1 MKYAPT
7 HYKVQSLRIDRSPLR
22 ATFVISLYNEDGDS
36 LYNVT
41 HTIDLTQGEVDTLQ
55 TFVQDKMAAFETET
69 GLSQF

>member
-1 MKYAPT
+1 MKYTPA
-7 HYKVQSLRIDRSPLR
+7 HYRVQSLRIDRDPLR

-55 TFVQDKMAAFETET
+55 AFVQDKMEAFETET
-69 GLSQF
+69 GLIQF